1 MTDINNVSS
10 EQKFLAPFIGELAT
24 KLHSAEQ
31 NMHTASPENAES
43 FMNVCAEQLHCLA
56 KIEAYTDTKMLH
68 IVHALNELQ
77 GKLTAKEVSLQTAHK
92 ALKMEERITS
102 DIEQHKKIEAEMK
115 TIGVQIREL
124 DSCIA
129 TLKETKDRVVS
140 DTKREISS
148 LRLIGHEATTKTEQ
162 KR

>member
-1 MTDINNVSS
+1 MIENNASS
-10 EQKFLAPFIGELAT
+10 QQKFLAPFISDLAT
-24 KLHSAEQ
+24 QLHRAEQ
-31 NMHTASPENAES
+31 NMTTGNPENAEAV
-43 FMNVCAEQLHCLA
+43 MNACTEQLHCLA

-68 IVHALNELQ
+68 IVHALNDLQ
-77 GKLTAKEVSLQTAHK
+77 GKLTAKEVNLQTTYK
-92 ALKMEERITS
+92 ALKIEERITS
-102 DIEQHKKIEAEMK
+102 DAEQHKKIEAEMK
-115 TIGVQIREL
+115 IIGAQIREL

-129 TLKETKDRVVS
+129 TLKETKDRVVQ